1 MQSKAVRTA
10 PGRAMTSVISWTV
23 LGLVI
28 KEPGYGR
35 EIYLRYQDVY
45 AELQPVSG
53 EGHVYT
59 ALDSLVQR
67 GFVEEIPGISGGR
80 QPRLRYRATEA
91 GLRAYVDWL
100 VKEMD
105 EECRRQ
111 ELWVRQFGILASNR
125 PVATGILRLVRQR
138 YGVHIGDY
146 GTQEAFDP
154 DSPPSV
160 DEMVAERQRLAAGGI
175 LAWLRY
181 AKRRF
186 DPPQDDD
193 EPSRA

>member
-1 MQSKAVRTA
+1 
-10 PGRAMTSVISWTV
+10 MTSVINWTV

-45 AELQPVSG
+45 AELQPVSS
-53 EGHVYT
+53 ESHVYI
-59 ALDSLVQR
+59 ALDSLAAR
-67 GFVEEIPGISGGR
+67 GFVEQIPGISGGR
-80 QPRLRYRATEA
+80 QPKLRYRATEA
-91 GLRAYVDWL
+91 GLRAYVEWL

-111 ELWVRQFGILASNR
+111 ELWVRQFEILASNR
-125 PVATGILRLVRQR
+125 PVAADILRLVREKYSAHVSG
-138 YGVHIGDY
+138 YGSD
-146 GTQEAFDP
+146 EAFDP
-154 DSPPSV
+154 DSPPSF
-160 DEMVAERQRLAAGGI
+160 DEMVAERQRLVAGGI

-186 DPPQDDD
+186 DPPRKDD
-193 EPSRA
+193 EPSRT